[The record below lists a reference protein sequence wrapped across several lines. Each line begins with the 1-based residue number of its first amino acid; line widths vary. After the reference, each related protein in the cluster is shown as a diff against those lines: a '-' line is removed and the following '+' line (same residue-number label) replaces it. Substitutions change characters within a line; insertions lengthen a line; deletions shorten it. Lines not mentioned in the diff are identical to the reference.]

1 MKPDKP
7 GKLNHNTPVDL
18 ETRLKRILG
27 QMEETLNKHE
37 IEQEILDTV
46 KRIEAKL
53 DAIGGGG
60 GTSDAETI
68 ALLESTFRPIINGLK
83 ELSAP

>member
-7 GKLNHNTPVDL
+7 GRPDHNPPGNPPGDL
-18 ETRLKRILG
+18 ETRLKRILV

-37 IEQEILDTV
+37 IEQEILATV

-53 DAIGGGG
+53 NSG
-60 GTSDAETI
+60 GTSEEQLALDARAI
-68 ALLESTFRPIINGLK
+68 LEPIVTKL
-83 ELSAP
+83 EQVAS